1 MLNTLRKIVQE
12 VNAAK
17 DLKAALG
24 IIVQRVREAMG
35 SQVCSV
41 YLLDPESNRF
51 VLMATEGL
59 NKKAIGKVSMAP
71 NEGLVGLVGT
81 REEPL
86 NLEHASEHPR
96 YRYFAETGEE
106 RYASFLGAPIIHH
119 RKVMGVL
126 VIQQKEQ
133 RQFDEGEEA
142 FLVTMSAQLAGVI
155 AHAEATG
162 SIRGLGRQGKGIQE
176 AKFIGVPGS
185 PGAAVGTA
193 VVVLPPAD
201 LEVVPDKTVDDI
213 AAELALFNDALEGV
227 RSDMRALSARMA
239 TQLRPEE
246 RALFDVYLMMLED
259 AALGN
264 EVVKVIRTGQWAQGA
279 LRQVIGEH
287 INRFELMDDAYLRER
302 ASDVKDLG
310 RRLLAYL
317 QQARQQTLVYPDNCI
332 LVSEELSPA
341 MLGEVPEGKLVG
353 LVSVQGSGNSHV
365 AIFARAMGI
374 PTVMGVVDLPYSKID
389 GIQLIVDGY
398 HGEVF
403 TNPSEVLRKQYAEV
417 VEEERQLAQ
426 GLDALRA
433 LPCETL
439 DGHRMPLWVNTGLL
453 ADVKR
458 AQERGAEGVG
468 LYRTEVPFMIK
479 ERFPSE
485 KEQLA
490 IYREQLAAF
499 HPLPVTMRSLDIGG
513 DKALSYFPIKEDNPF
528 LGWRGIRVTLDHPE
542 IFLVQTRAMLKASE
556 GLNNLRILLPM
567 ISGIQ
572 ELEEALHL
580 IHRAWGEVRDEGTDV
595 PLPPVGVMI
604 EIPAAVYQVRELA
617 RQVDFLS
624 VGSNDLTQYL
634 LAVDRNNPRVA
645 DLYDF
650 LHPAV
655 LQALRLVVAG
665 AHAEGKPVSICGE
678 MAGDPACAVLLMA
691 MGFDGLSMNATN
703 LPKVKWLLRRVAPSR
718 AGPASPA
725 PRKSVS
731 ASLAQISLAAIKVNP
746 SPGSGA
752 PSNRNPPKRRPRA
765 SKLTSCPSG
774 SGSIPARTANVIC
787 ACTAPIT
794 PTAGPRTPS
803 ASQLPKR
810 SGRSGNTARKDG
822 AWPQN
827 PPQ

>member
-17 DLKAALG
+17 DLKAALS
-24 IIVQRVREAMG
+24 IIVQRVKEAMG

-41 YLLDPESNRF
+41 YLLDVESNRF
-51 VLMATEGL
+51 VLMATDGL
-59 NKKAIGKVSMAP
+59 NKRSIGKVSMAP
-71 NEGLVGLVGT
+71 SEGLVGLVGS

-86 NLEHASEHPR
+86 NLEDAASHPR

-119 RKVMGVL
+119 RRVMGVL
-126 VIQQKEQ
+126 VVQQKER

-162 SIRGLGRQGKGIQE
+162 SIRGLGRQGKGVQE
-176 AKFIGVPGS
+176 AKFVGVPGA

-201 LEVVPDKTVDDI
+201 LNVVPDRSVDDI
-213 AAELALFNDALEGV
+213 TAELALFDKALGWV
-227 RSDMRALSARMA
+227 REDMQELSEKLA
-239 TQLRPEE
+239 TQLRKEE
-246 RALFDVYLMMLED
+246 RALFDVYLMMLDD

-264 EVVKVIRTGQWAQGA
+264 EVRKVIKSGQWAQGA
-279 LRQVIGEH
+279 LRQVVLDH
-287 INRFELMDDAYLRER
+287 VNRFELMDDAYLRER
-302 ASDVKDLG
+302 ASDVRDLG

-317 QQARQQTLVYPDNCI
+317 QEERKTSLVYPDNTI

-353 LVSVQGSGNSHV
+353 LISVTGSGNSHV

-389 GIQLIVDGY
+389 GIKLIVDGY

-403 TNPSEVLRKQYAEV
+403 TNPSELLSKQYADV
-417 VEEERQLAQ
+417 VEEERQLTE

-453 ADVKR
+453 ADVAR
-458 AQERGAEGVG
+458 AQQRGAEGVG
-468 LYRTEVPFMIK
+468 LYRTEVPFMIN

-490 IYREQLAAF
+490 TYREQLQAF
-499 HPLPVTMRSLDIGG
+499 HPLPVTMRTLDIGG
-513 DKALSYFPIKEDNPF
+513 DKSLSYFPIKEENPF

-567 ISGIQ
+567 ISGTQ

-595 PLPPVGVMI
+595 PLPPIGLMI
-604 EIPAAVYQVRELA
+604 EIPAAVYQTRELA

-655 LQALRLVVAG
+655 LQALQKVVND
-665 AHAEGKPVSICGE
+665 AHLEGKPVSICGE
-678 MAGDPACAVLLMA
+678 MAGDPAAAVLLLA
-691 MGFDGLSMNATN
+691 MGFDSLSMNATN
-703 LPKVKWLLRRVAPSR
+703 LPKVKWLLRQVTQSKAKELLSQVMTMDNPHLIYSTLHLALRNLGLGRVIN
-718 AGPASPA
+718 PASNIQA
-725 PRKSVS
+725 
-731 ASLAQISLAAIKVNP
+731 
-746 SPGSGA
+746 
-752 PSNRNPPKRRPRA
+752 
-765 SKLTSCPSG
+765 
-774 SGSIPARTANVIC
+774 
-787 ACTAPIT
+787 
-794 PTAGPRTPS
+794 
-803 ASQLPKR
+803 
-810 SGRSGNTARKDG
+810 
-822 AWPQN
+822 
-827 PPQ
+827 

>member
-12 VNAAK
+12 VNSAK
-17 DLKAALG
+17 DLKTALG
-24 IIVQRVREAMG
+24 IIVLRVKEAMG

-41 YLLDPESNRF
+41 YLLDPETNRF

-59 NKKAIGKVSMAP
+59 NKRSIGKVSMAP

-86 NLEHASEHPR
+86 NLENAADHPR

-106 RYASFLGAPIIHH
+106 RFASFLGAPIIHH
-119 RKVMGVL
+119 RRVVGVL
-126 VIQQKEQ
+126 VIQQKER

-176 AKFIGVPGS
+176 AKFVGVPGS

-193 VVVLPPAD
+193 VVMLPPAD
-201 LEVVPDKTVDDI
+201 LDVVPDKTVTDI
-213 AAELALFNDALEGV
+213 DAELKLFNNALEGV
-227 RSDMRALSARMA
+227 RSDMRTLSAKLA

-246 RALFDVYLMMLED
+246 RALFDVYLMMLDD
-259 AALGN
+259 AALGG
-264 EVVKVIRTGQWAQGA
+264 EVVEVIKTGQWAQGA
-279 LRQVIGEH
+279 LRQVVGEH
-287 INRFELMDDAYLRER
+287 VNRFELMDDAYLRER

-317 QQARQQTLVYPDNCI
+317 QEARQLSLVYPDNTI
-332 LVSEELSPA
+332 LVSEELTPA

-353 LVSVQGSGNSHV
+353 LVSVLGSGNSHV
-365 AIFARAMGI
+365 AILARAMGI
-374 PTVMGVVDLPYSKID
+374 PTVMGLVDLPYSKVD
-389 GIQLIVDGY
+389 GIQMIVDGY
-398 HGEVF
+398 KGDVY
-403 TNPSEVLRKQYAEV
+403 TNPSDVLRKQYADV

-426 GLDALRA
+426 GLDALRE
-433 LPCETL
+433 LPCETT

-453 ADVKR
+453 ADVAR
-458 AQERGAEGVG
+458 AQQRGAEGVG
-468 LYRTEVPFMIK
+468 LYRTEVPFMINQ
-479 ERFPSE
+479 RFPSE

-567 ISGIQ
+567 ISGIH

-595 PLPPVGVMI
+595 PMPPVGVMV
-604 EIPAAVYQVRELA
+604 EIPAAVYQTRELA

-645 DLYDF
+645 DLYDY

-655 LQALRLVVAG
+655 LQALQHVVTA

-678 MAGDPACAVLLMA
+678 MAGDPAAAVLLMA
-691 MGFDGLSMNATN
+691 MGFDSLSMNATN
-703 LPKVKWLLRRVAPSR
+703 LPKVKWMLRQISM
-718 AGPASPA
+718 G
-725 PRKSVS
+725 KSKEM
-731 ASLAQISLAAIKVNP
+731 LAQVMEIDNPQVIHSTLHLALKNLGLSRMINP
-746 SPGSGA
+746 H
-752 PSNRNPPKRRPRA
+752 
-765 SKLTSCPSG
+765 
-774 SGSIPARTANVIC
+774 
-787 ACTAPIT
+787 
-794 PTAGPRTPS
+794 
-803 ASQLPKR
+803 
-810 SGRSGNTARKDG
+810 
-822 AWPQN
+822 
-827 PPQ
+827 

>member
-12 VNAAK
+12 VNSAK
-17 DLKAALG
+17 DLKTALG
-24 IIVQRVREAMG
+24 IIVLRVKEAMG

-41 YLLDPESNRF
+41 YLLDPETNRF

-59 NKKAIGKVSMAP
+59 NKRSIGKVSMAP

-86 NLEHASEHPR
+86 NLENAADHPR

-106 RYASFLGAPIIHH
+106 RFASFLGAPIIHH
-119 RKVMGVL
+119 RRVVGVL
-126 VIQQKEQ
+126 VIQQKER

-176 AKFIGVPGS
+176 AKFVGVPGS

-193 VVVLPPAD
+193 VVMLPPAD
-201 LEVVPDKTVDDI
+201 LDVVPDKAVTDI
-213 AAELALFNDALEGV
+213 DAELKLFNNALEGV
-227 RSDMRALSARMA
+227 RSDMRTLSAKLA

-246 RALFDVYLMMLED
+246 RALFDVYLMMLDD
-259 AALGN
+259 AALGG
-264 EVVKVIRTGQWAQGA
+264 EVVQVIKTGQWAQGA
-279 LRQVIGEH
+279 LRQVVGEH
-287 INRFELMDDAYLRER
+287 VNRFELMDDAYLRER

-317 QQARQQTLVYPDNCI
+317 QEARQLSLVYPDNTI
-332 LVSEELSPA
+332 LVSEELTPA

-353 LVSVQGSGNSHV
+353 LVSVLGSGNSHV
-365 AIFARAMGI
+365 AILARAMGI
-374 PTVMGVVDLPYSKID
+374 PTVMGLVDLPYSKVD
-389 GIQLIVDGY
+389 GIQMIVDGY
-398 HGEVF
+398 KGDVY
-403 TNPSEVLRKQYAEV
+403 TNPSDVLRKHYADV

-426 GLDALRA
+426 GLDALRE
-433 LPCETL
+433 LPCETT

-453 ADVKR
+453 ADVAR
-458 AQERGAEGVG
+458 AQQRGAEGVG
-468 LYRTEVPFMIK
+468 LYRTEVPFMINQ
-479 ERFPSE
+479 RFPSE

-567 ISGIQ
+567 ISGIH

-595 PLPPVGVMI
+595 PMPPVGVMV
-604 EIPAAVYQVRELA
+604 EIPAAVYQTKELA

-645 DLYDF
+645 DLYDY

-655 LQALRLVVAG
+655 LQALQHVVTA

-678 MAGDPACAVLLMA
+678 MAGDPAAAVLLMA
-691 MGFDGLSMNATN
+691 MGFDSLSMNATN
-703 LPKVKWLLRRVAPSR
+703 LPKVKWMLRQISMGKA
-718 AGPASPA
+718 
-725 PRKSVS
+725 KEM
-731 ASLAQISLAAIKVNP
+731 LAQAMDIDNPQVIHSTLQLALKNLGLSRMINP
-746 SPGSGA
+746 G
-752 PSNRNPPKRRPRA
+752 
-765 SKLTSCPSG
+765 
-774 SGSIPARTANVIC
+774 
-787 ACTAPIT
+787 
-794 PTAGPRTPS
+794 PT
-803 ASQLPKR
+803 
-810 SGRSGNTARKDG
+810 
-822 AWPQN
+822 QN
-827 PPQ
+827 L

>member
-41 YLLDPESNRF
+41 YLLDPETNRF

-106 RYASFLGAPIIHH
+106 RYASFLGSPIIHH

-133 RQFDEGEEA
+133 RKFDEGEEA

-162 SIRGLGRQGKGIQE
+162 SIRGLGKQGKGIQE
-176 AKFIGVPGS
+176 AKFVGVPGS

-213 AAELALFNDALEGV
+213 AAELQLFNTALEGV
-227 RSDMRALSARMA
+227 RSDMRALSAKMA

-264 EVVKVIRTGQWAQGA
+264 EVVKIIRTGQWAQGA
-279 LRQVIGEH
+279 LRQVVTEH
-287 INRFELMDDAYLRER
+287 VNRFELMDDAYLRER

-374 PTVMGVVDLPYSKID
+374 PTVMGAVDLPYSKID

-417 VEEERQLAQ
+417 VEEERQLTQ
-426 GLDALRA
+426 GLTALSG

-556 GLNNLRILLPM
+556 GLDNLRILLPM
-567 ISGIQ
+567 ISGTQ

-595 PLPPVGVMI
+595 PLPPIGVMI
-604 EIPAAVYQVRELA
+604 EIPAAVYQTRELA

-655 LQALRLVVAG
+655 LQALCKVVEG

-678 MAGDPACAVLLMA
+678 MAGDPAAAVLLMA

-703 LPKVKWLLRRVAPSR
+703 LPKVKWLLR
-718 AGPASPA
+718 
-725 PRKSVS
+725 
-731 ASLAQISLAAIKVNP
+731 QISLGKAKELLAQVLTIDSPQVIHSTLQLALRNLGLGRMINP
-746 SPGSGA
+746 
-752 PSNRNPPKRRPRA
+752 A
-765 SKLTSCPSG
+765 SD
-774 SGSIPARTANVIC
+774 IQA
-787 ACTAPIT
+787 
-794 PTAGPRTPS
+794 
-803 ASQLPKR
+803 
-810 SGRSGNTARKDG
+810 
-822 AWPQN
+822 
-827 PPQ
+827 

>member
-12 VNAAK
+12 VNSAK

-24 IIVQRVREAMG
+24 IIVLRVKEAMG

-41 YLLDPESNRF
+41 YLLDPETNRF

-59 NKKAIGKVSMAP
+59 NKRSIGKVSMAP

-86 NLEHASEHPR
+86 NLENAADHPR

-119 RKVMGVL
+119 RRVVGVL
-126 VIQQKEQ
+126 VIQQKER

-176 AKFIGVPGS
+176 AKFVGVPGS

-193 VVVLPPAD
+193 VVMLPPAD
-201 LEVVPDKTVDDI
+201 LDVVPDKAISDI
-213 AAELALFNDALEGV
+213 DAELKLFKTAIEGV
-227 RSDMRALSARMA
+227 RADMRALSAKLA

-246 RALFDVYLMMLED
+246 RALFDVYLMMLDD
-259 AALGN
+259 AALGS
-264 EVVKVIRTGQWAQGA
+264 EVTTVIKTGQWAQGA
-279 LRQVIGEH
+279 LRQVVTDH
-287 INRFELMDDAYLRER
+287 VNRFELMDDAYLRER

-317 QQARQQTLVYPDNCI
+317 QEERQQTLVYPDNTI
-332 LVSEELSPA
+332 LVSEELTPA
-341 MLGEVPEGKLVG
+341 MLGEVPEGKLAG
-353 LVSVQGSGNSHV
+353 LVSVLGSGNSHV
-365 AIFARAMGI
+365 AILARAMGI
-374 PTVMGVVDLPYSKID
+374 PTVMGLVDLPYSKVD
-389 GIQLIVDGY
+389 GIQMIVDGY
-398 HGEVF
+398 HGEVY
-403 TNPSEVLRKQYAEV
+403 TNPSEVLRKQFAEV
-417 VEEERQLAQ
+417 VEEEKQLAL
-426 GLDALRA
+426 GLDALRD
-433 LPCETL
+433 LPCVTV

-453 ADVKR
+453 ADVAR
-458 AQERGAEGVG
+458 AQKRGAEGVG
-468 LYRTEVPFMIK
+468 LYRTEVPFMINQ
-479 ERFPSE
+479 RFPSE

-490 IYREQLAAF
+490 IYREQLSAF
-499 HPLPVTMRSLDIGG
+499 HPQPVTMRTLDIGG
-513 DKALSYFPIKEDNPF
+513 DKSLSYFPIKEDNPF

-567 ISGIQ
+567 ISGTH

-580 IHRAWGEVRDEGTDV
+580 IHRAWGEVRDEGCDV
-595 PLPPVGVMI
+595 PMPPIGVMI
-604 EIPAAVYQVRELA
+604 EIPAAVYQTKELA

-645 DLYDF
+645 DLYDY

-655 LQALRLVVAG
+655 LQALQNVVRD

-678 MAGDPACAVLLMA
+678 MAGDPAAAVLLMA
-691 MGFDGLSMNATN
+691 MGFDSLSMNATN
-703 LPKVKWLLRRVAPSR
+703 LPKVKWMLRQINLSKAKELLAELMTIDNPQVIHS
-718 AGPASPA
+718 
-725 PRKSVS
+725 
-731 ASLAQISLAAIKVNP
+731 SLQLALKNLGLARMINPAAIKP
-746 SPGSGA
+746 
-752 PSNRNPPKRRPRA
+752 
-765 SKLTSCPSG
+765 L
-774 SGSIPARTANVIC
+774 
-787 ACTAPIT
+787 
-794 PTAGPRTPS
+794 
-803 ASQLPKR
+803 
-810 SGRSGNTARKDG
+810 
-822 AWPQN
+822 
-827 PPQ
+827 

>member
-17 DLKAALG
+17 DLKAALT
-24 IIVQRVREAMG
+24 IIVQRVRESMG

-59 NKKAIGKVSMAP
+59 NKRSIGKVSMAP
-71 NEGLVGLVGT
+71 NEGLVGLVGS

-86 NLEHASEHPR
+86 NLEDAASHPR

-119 RKVMGVL
+119 RRVMGVL
-126 VIQQKEQ
+126 VVQQKER

-162 SIRGLGRQGKGIQE
+162 SIRGLGKLGKGIQE
-176 AKFIGVPGS
+176 TKFVGVPGA
-185 PGAAVGTA
+185 PGAAVGKA

-201 LEVVPDKTVDDI
+201 LEVVPDRGVDDI
-213 AAELALFNDALEGV
+213 EAEVARFRQALEAV
-227 RSDMRALSARMA
+227 RTDMRDLSSRLAS
-239 TQLRPEE
+239 QLRPEE
-246 RALFDVYLMMLED
+246 RALFDVYLMMLD
-259 AALGN
+259 DDSIGL
-264 EVVKVIRTGQWAQGA
+264 EVKRVIRSGQWAQGA
-279 LRQVIGEH
+279 LRQVVMEH
-287 INRFELMDDAYLRER
+287 VKRFELMDDAYLRER

-317 QQARQQTLVYPDNCI
+317 QEERKQNLVYQDNTI

-353 LVSVQGSGNSHV
+353 LVSVLGSGNSHV
-365 AIFARAMGI
+365 AILARAMGI
-374 PTVMGVVDLPYSKID
+374 PTVMGVVDLPYSKVD
-389 GIQLIVDGY
+389 GIDLIVDGY

-417 VEEERQLAQ
+417 VEEERQLSQ
-426 GLDALRA
+426 GLNALRA

-453 ADVKR
+453 ADVTR

-468 LYRTEVPFMIK
+468 LYRTEVPFMIN

-485 KEQLA
+485 KEQLS

-499 HPLPVTMRSLDIGG
+499 HPLPVTMRTLDIGG
-513 DKALSYFPIKEDNPF
+513 DKSLSYFPIKEDNPF

-542 IFLVQTRAMLKASE
+542 IFLVQVRAMLKASE

-567 ISGIQ
+567 ISGVQ
-572 ELEEALHL
+572 ELEESLHL
-580 IHRAWGEVRDEGTDV
+580 IHRAWGEVRDEGVDI
-595 PLPPVGVMI
+595 PMPPVGVMI
-604 EIPAAVYQVRELA
+604 EIPAAVYQTRELA
-617 RQVDFLS
+617 RQVDFVS

-645 DLYDF
+645 DLYDY

-655 LQALRLVVAG
+655 LQALKRVVED
-665 AHAEGKPVSICGE
+665 AHAEGKPASICGE
-678 MAGDPACAVLLMA
+678 MAGDPAAAVLLLA
-691 MGFDGLSMNATN
+691 MGFDSLSMNATN
-703 LPKVKWLLRRVAPSR
+703 LPKVKWLLR
-718 AGPASPA
+718 
-725 PRKSVS
+725 
-731 ASLAQISLAAIKVNP
+731 QISLAKAKELLDQLLRIDSPQVIESALTLALRNLGLGRVINP
-746 SPGSGA
+746 A
-752 PSNRNPPKRRPRA
+752 A
-765 SKLTSCPSG
+765 T
-774 SGSIPARTANVIC
+774 IQA
-787 ACTAPIT
+787 
-794 PTAGPRTPS
+794 
-803 ASQLPKR
+803 
-810 SGRSGNTARKDG
+810 
-822 AWPQN
+822 
-827 PPQ
+827 

>member
-12 VNAAK
+12 VNSAK

-24 IIVQRVREAMG
+24 IIVLRVKEAMG

-41 YLLDPESNRF
+41 YLLDPETNRF

-59 NKKAIGKVSMAP
+59 NKRSIGKVSMAP

-86 NLEHASEHPR
+86 NLENAADHPR

-119 RKVMGVL
+119 RRVVGVL
-126 VIQQKEQ
+126 VIQQKER

-176 AKFIGVPGS
+176 AKFVGVPGS

-193 VVVLPPAD
+193 VVMLPPAD
-201 LEVVPDKTVDDI
+201 LDVVPDKTVTDI
-213 AAELALFNDALEGV
+213 DAEIILFKTALEGV
-227 RSDMRALSARMA
+227 RNDMRTLSTKLA

-246 RALFDVYLMMLED
+246 RALFD
-259 AALGN
+259 
-264 EVVKVIRTGQWAQGA
+264 GA
-279 LRQVIGEH
+279 LRQVVTDH
-287 INRFELMDDAYLRER
+287 VNRFELMDDAYLRER

-317 QQARQQTLVYPDNCI
+317 QEERSTTLVYPDNTI
-332 LVSEELSPA
+332 LISEELTA
-341 MLGEVPEGKLVG
+341 TMLGEVPEGKLVG
-353 LVSVQGSGNSHV
+353 LVSVLGSGNSHV
-365 AIFARAMGI
+365 AILARAMGI
-374 PTVMGVVDLPYSKID
+374 PTVMGLVDLPYSKVD
-389 GIQLIVDGY
+389 GIEMIVDGY
-398 HGEVF
+398 HGEVY

-417 VEEERQLAQ
+417 VEEERQLSQ
-426 GLDALRA
+426 GLDALRE
-433 LPCETL
+433 LPCVTL
-439 DGHRMPLWVNTGLL
+439 DGHRVPLLVNTGLL
-453 ADVKR
+453 ADVAR
-458 AQERGAEGVG
+458 AQQRGAEGVG
-468 LYRTEVPFMIK
+468 LYRTEVPFMINQ
-479 ERFPSE
+479 RFPSE

-490 IYREQLAAF
+490 IYREQLSAF

-513 DKALSYFPIKEDNPF
+513 DKSLSYFPIKEDNPF

-567 ISGIQ
+567 ISGTH

-580 IHRAWGEVRDEGTDV
+580 IHRAWGEVRDEGADV
-595 PLPPVGVMI
+595 PMPPIGVMI
-604 EIPAAVYQVRELA
+604 EIPAAVYQAKELA

-645 DLYDF
+645 DLYDY

-655 LQALRLVVAG
+655 LQALQNVVRD
-665 AHAEGKPVSICGE
+665 AHAEGKQVSICGE
-678 MAGDPACAVLLMA
+678 MAGDPAAAVLLMA
-691 MGFDGLSMNATN
+691 MGFDSLSMNATN
-703 LPKVKWLLRRVAPSR
+703 LPKVKWMLRQINLSR
-718 AGPASPA
+718 AKELLAELMTIDNPQVIHSSLQLALKNLGLARMINPASA
-725 PRKSVS
+725 KS
-731 ASLAQISLAAIKVNP
+731 L
-746 SPGSGA
+746 
-752 PSNRNPPKRRPRA
+752 
-765 SKLTSCPSG
+765 
-774 SGSIPARTANVIC
+774 
-787 ACTAPIT
+787 
-794 PTAGPRTPS
+794 
-803 ASQLPKR
+803 
-810 SGRSGNTARKDG
+810 
-822 AWPQN
+822 
-827 PPQ
+827 

>member
-12 VNAAK
+12 VNSAK
-17 DLKAALG
+17 DLKTALG
-24 IIVQRVREAMG
+24 IIVLRVREAMG

-41 YLLDPESNRF
+41 YLLDPETNRF

-59 NKKAIGKVSMAP
+59 NKRSIGKVSMAP

-86 NLEHASEHPR
+86 NLENAADHPR

-106 RYASFLGAPIIHH
+106 RFASFLGAPIIHH
-119 RKVMGVL
+119 RRVVGVV
-126 VIQQKEQ
+126 VIQQKER

-176 AKFIGVPGS
+176 ARFVGVPGS

-193 VVVLPPAD
+193 VVMLPPAD
-201 LEVVPDKTVDDI
+201 LDVVPDKVVTDI
-213 AAELALFNDALEGV
+213 KAELGLFQNALEGV
-227 RSDMRALSARMA
+227 RGDMRTLSAKLA

-246 RALFDVYLMMLED
+246 RALFDVYLMMLDD
-259 AALGN
+259 ASLGS
-264 EVVKVIRTGQWAQGA
+264 EVTNIIKTGQWAQGA
-279 LRQVIGEH
+279 LRNVVAEH
-287 INRFELMDDAYLRER
+287 VARFELMDDAYLRER

-317 QQARQQTLVYPDNCI
+317 QEARSQTMVYPDNTI
-332 LVSEELSPA
+332 LISEELSPA

-353 LVSVQGSGNSHV
+353 LVSVLGSGNSHV
-365 AIFARAMGI
+365 AILARAMGI
-374 PTVMGVVDLPYSKID
+374 PTVMGVVDLPYSKVD
-389 GIQLIVDGY
+389 GIRMILDGY

-403 TNPSEVLRKQYAEV
+403 TNPSEILIKQYSAV
-417 VEEERQLAQ
+417 MEEERELSK
-426 GLDALRA
+426 GLDALRE
-433 LPCETL
+433 LPCVTL
-439 DGHRMPLWVNTGLL
+439 DGHRMPLLVNTGLL
-453 ADVKR
+453 ADVAR

-468 LYRTEVPFMIK
+468 LYRTEVPFMINQ
-479 ERFPSE
+479 RFPSE

-513 DKALSYFPIKEDNPF
+513 DKSLSYFPIKEDNPF

-542 IFLVQTRAMLKASE
+542 IFLVQCRAMLKASE

-567 ISGIQ
+567 ISGTH

-595 PLPPVGVMI
+595 PMPPVGVMV
-604 EIPAAVYQVRELA
+604 EIPAAVYQARELA

-645 DLYDF
+645 DLYDY

-655 LQALRLVVAG
+655 LMALQHVVNE

-678 MAGDPACAVLLMA
+678 MAGDPAAAVLLMA
-691 MGFDGLSMNATN
+691 MGYDSLSMNATN
-703 LPKVKWLLRRVAPSR
+703 LPKVKWMLRQVSM
-718 AGPASPA
+718 S
-725 PRKSVS
+725 KSKEL
-731 ASLAQISLAAIKVNP
+731 LAQLMKIDNPQVIHSSLQLALKNQGLSRMINPAA
-746 SPGSGA
+746 
-752 PSNRNPPKRRPRA
+752 PKT
-765 SKLTSCPSG
+765 L
-774 SGSIPARTANVIC
+774 
-787 ACTAPIT
+787 
-794 PTAGPRTPS
+794 
-803 ASQLPKR
+803 
-810 SGRSGNTARKDG
+810 
-822 AWPQN
+822 
-827 PPQ
+827 

>member
-17 DLKAALG
+17 DLNAALG

-41 YLLDPESNRF
+41 YLLDPETNRF

-59 NKKAIGKVSMAP
+59 NKRAIGKVSMAL

-106 RYASFLGAPIIHH
+106 RYASFLGSPIIHH

-133 RQFDEGEEA
+133 RKFDEGEEA

-176 AKFIGVPGS
+176 AKFVGVPGS
-185 PGAAVGTA
+185 PGAAVGRA

-201 LEVVPDKTVDDI
+201 LEVVPDKAVDNI
-213 AAELALFNDALEGV
+213 AIELELFNNALEGV
-227 RSDMRALSARMA
+227 RSDMRALSAKMA

-287 INRFELMDDAYLRER
+287 VNRFELMDDAYLRER

-341 MLGEVPEGKLVG
+341 MLSEVPEGKLVG

-403 TNPSEVLRKQYAEV
+403 TNPSDVLRQQYAEV
-417 VEEERQLAQ
+417 IEEERQLSQ
-426 GLDALRA
+426 GLDALRG

-439 DGHRMPLWVNTGLL
+439 DGYRMPLWVNTGLL

-468 LYRTEVPFMIK
+468 LYRTEVPFMIQ

-485 KEQLA
+485 KEQQA

-595 PLPPVGVMI
+595 PLPPIGVMI

-655 LQALRLVVAG
+655 LQALRIVVAG

-678 MAGDPACAVLLMA
+678 MAGDPASAVLLMA

-703 LPKVKWLLRRVAPSR
+703 LPKVKWLLRQISMGKAQELLDQVMRIDSPQVIHSTLQLALR
-718 AGPASPA
+718 NLGLGRMINPASDIQA
-725 PRKSVS
+725 
-731 ASLAQISLAAIKVNP
+731 
-746 SPGSGA
+746 
-752 PSNRNPPKRRPRA
+752 
-765 SKLTSCPSG
+765 
-774 SGSIPARTANVIC
+774 
-787 ACTAPIT
+787 
-794 PTAGPRTPS
+794 
-803 ASQLPKR
+803 
-810 SGRSGNTARKDG
+810 
-822 AWPQN
+822 
-827 PPQ
+827 

>member
-17 DLKAALG
+17 DLKTALG
-24 IIVQRVREAMG
+24 IIVRRVKETMG

-41 YLLDPESNRF
+41 YLLDPETNRF

-59 NKKAIGKVSMAP
+59 NKRSIGKVSMAS

-86 NLEHASEHPR
+86 NLENAADHPR

-119 RKVMGVL
+119 RRVMGVL
-126 VIQQKEQ
+126 VIQQKE
-133 RQFDEGEEA
+133 RREFDEGEEA

-176 AKFIGVPGS
+176 ARFIGVPAA
-185 PGAAVGTA
+185 PGVAVGKA

-201 LEVVPDKTVDDI
+201 LEVVPDRATEDVK
-213 AAELALFNDALEGV
+213 AELELFHSALESV
-227 RSDMRALSARMA
+227 RADIRALSAKLA

-246 RALFDVYLMMLED
+246 RALFDVYLMMLDD
-259 AALGN
+259 ASLGC
-264 EVVKVIRTGQWAQGA
+264 EVQRVIKTGQWAQGA
-279 LRQVIGEH
+279 LRQVVNEH
-287 INRFELMDDAYLRER
+287 IKRFELMDDAYLRER

-317 QQARQQTLVYPDNCI
+317 QQARQQTMVYAENTI

-341 MLGEVPEGKLVG
+341 MLGELPEGKLVG

-365 AIFARAMGI
+365 AILARAMGI
-374 PTVMGVVDLPYSKID
+374 PTVMGAVDLPYSKMD
-389 GIQLIVDGY
+389 GIDLIVDGY
-398 HGEVF
+398 HGEVY
-403 TNPSEVLRKQYAEV
+403 TNPSELLRQQFAEL
-417 VEEERQLAQ
+417 VEEERQLTQ
-426 GLDALRA
+426 GLDALRE

-439 DGHRMPLWVNTGLL
+439 DGHRLPLWVNTGLL
-453 ADVKR
+453 ADVAR

-468 LYRTEVPFMIK
+468 LYRTEVPFMNN

-490 IYREQLAAF
+490 IYRDQLSAF
-499 HPLPVTMRSLDIGG
+499 HPLPVTMRTLDIGG
-513 DKALSYFPIKEDNPF
+513 DKALSYFPIKESNPF

-542 IFLVQTRAMLKASE
+542 IFLVQVRAMLKASE

-567 ISGIQ
+567 ISSIH
-572 ELEEALHL
+572 ELDEALHL

-595 PLPPVGVMI
+595 PMPPIGVMV
-604 EIPAAVYQVRELA
+604 EVPAAVYQTREISRL
-617 RQVDFLS
+617 VDFLS

-645 DLYDF
+645 DLYDY

-655 LQALRLVVAG
+655 LQALYKVVQD
-665 AHAEGKPVSICGE
+665 AHGEGKPVSICGE
-678 MAGDPACAVLLMA
+678 MAGDPSAAVLLMA
-691 MGFDGLSMNATN
+691 MGFDSLSMNATN
-703 LPKVKWLLRRVAPSR
+703 LPKVKWLLRQVTLGKAKELLGQLMAIDNPQVIHSTLQLALRNLGLGRVINP
-718 AGPASPA
+718 
-725 PRKSVS
+725 V
-731 ASLAQISLAAIKVNP
+731 ASLQ
-746 SPGSGA
+746 G
-752 PSNRNPPKRRPRA
+752 
-765 SKLTSCPSG
+765 
-774 SGSIPARTANVIC
+774 
-787 ACTAPIT
+787 
-794 PTAGPRTPS
+794 
-803 ASQLPKR
+803 
-810 SGRSGNTARKDG
+810 
-822 AWPQN
+822 
-827 PPQ
+827 

>member
-17 DLKAALG
+17 DLKAALS
-24 IIVQRVREAMG
+24 IIVQRVKEAMG

-41 YLLDPESNRF
+41 YLLDPETNRF
-51 VLMATEGL
+51 VLMATDGL
-59 NKKAIGKVSMAP
+59 NKRSIGKVSMAP
-71 NEGLVGLVGT
+71 SEGLVGLVGS

-86 NLEHASEHPR
+86 NLEDAASHPR

-119 RKVMGVL
+119 RRVMGVL
-126 VIQQKEQ
+126 VVQQKER

-162 SIRGLGRQGKGIQE
+162 SIRGLGRQGKGVQE
-176 AKFIGVPGS
+176 AKFVGVPGA

-201 LEVVPDKTVDDI
+201 LNVVPDRSVDDI
-213 AAELALFNDALEGV
+213 AAELELFDKALGWV
-227 RSDMRALSARMA
+227 REDMQELSEKLA
-239 TQLRPEE
+239 TQLRKEE

-264 EVVKVIRTGQWAQGA
+264 EVRKVIRTGQWAQGA
-279 LRQVIGEH
+279 LRQVVLDH
-287 INRFELMDDAYLRER
+287 VNRFELMDDAYLRER
-302 ASDVKDLG
+302 ASDVRDLG

-317 QQARQQTLVYPDNCI
+317 QEERKTTLVYPDNTI

-353 LVSVQGSGNSHV
+353 LISVTGSGNSHV

-389 GIQLIVDGY
+389 GIKLIVDGY

-403 TNPSEVLRKQYAEV
+403 TNPSELLSKQYAEV
-417 VEEERQLAQ
+417 VEEERQLTE

-453 ADVKR
+453 ADVAR
-458 AQERGAEGVG
+458 AQQRGAEGVG
-468 LYRTEVPFMIK
+468 LYRTEVPFMIN

-490 IYREQLAAF
+490 TYREQLQAF
-499 HPLPVTMRSLDIGG
+499 HPLPVTMRTLDIGG
-513 DKALSYFPIKEDNPF
+513 DKSLSYFPIKEENPF

-556 GLNNLRILLPM
+556 GLDNLRILLPM
-567 ISGIQ
+567 ISGTQ

-595 PLPPVGVMI
+595 PLPPIGVMI
-604 EIPAAVYQVRELA
+604 EIPAAVYQTRELA

-655 LQALRLVVAG
+655 LQALQKVVND
-665 AHAEGKPVSICGE
+665 AHLEGKPVSICGE
-678 MAGDPACAVLLMA
+678 MAGDPAAAVLLLA
-691 MGFDGLSMNATN
+691 MGFDSLSMNATN
-703 LPKVKWLLRRVAPSR
+703 LPKVKWLLRQVTQSKAKELLGQVMTMDNPHLIYSTLHLALRNLGLGRVIN
-718 AGPASPA
+718 PASNIQA
-725 PRKSVS
+725 
-731 ASLAQISLAAIKVNP
+731 
-746 SPGSGA
+746 
-752 PSNRNPPKRRPRA
+752 
-765 SKLTSCPSG
+765 
-774 SGSIPARTANVIC
+774 
-787 ACTAPIT
+787 
-794 PTAGPRTPS
+794 
-803 ASQLPKR
+803 
-810 SGRSGNTARKDG
+810 
-822 AWPQN
+822 
-827 PPQ
+827 

>member
-41 YLLDPESNRF
+41 YLLDPETNRF

-106 RYASFLGAPIIHH
+106 RYASFLGSPIIHH

-133 RQFDEGEEA
+133 RKFDEGEEA

-162 SIRGLGRQGKGIQE
+162 SIRGLGKLGKGIQE

-201 LEVVPDKTVDDI
+201 LDVVPDKTVDDI
-213 AAELALFNDALEGV
+213 AAELGLFNNALEGV
-227 RSDMRALSARMA
+227 RGDMRALSAKMA

-264 EVVKVIRTGQWAQGA
+264 EVVKIIRTGQWAQGA
-279 LRQVIGEH
+279 LRTVISEH
-287 INRFELMDDAYLRER
+287 VNRFELMDDAYLRER

-317 QQARQQTLVYPDNCI
+317 QQERQQTLTYPDNCI

-365 AIFARAMGI
+365 AIFARAIGI
-374 PTVMGVVDLPYSKID
+374 PTVMGAVDLPYSKID

-403 TNPSEVLRKQYAEV
+403 TNPSEALRKQYADV
-417 VEEERQLAQ
+417 VEEERQMAQ
-426 GLDALRA
+426 GLDALRG
-433 LPCETL
+433 LPCETP
-439 DGHRMPLWVNTGLL
+439 DGYRMPLWVNTGLL

-513 DKALSYFPIKEDNPF
+513 DKALSYFPIKEENPF

-556 GLNNLRILLPM
+556 GLDNLRILLPM
-567 ISGIQ
+567 ISGTQ

-604 EIPAAVYQVRELA
+604 EIPAAVYQTRELA

-650 LHPAV
+650 FHPAV
-655 LQALRLVVAG
+655 LQALCKVVAD

-678 MAGDPACAVLLMA
+678 MAGDPSAAVLLMA
-691 MGFDGLSMNATN
+691 MGFDSLSMNATN
-703 LPKVKWLLRRVAPSR
+703 LPKVKWLLRQISSTR
-718 AGPASPA
+718 AKELLAQVLTIDNPQVIHSTLALALSNLGLGRMINPASDIQ
-725 PRKSVS
+725 S
-731 ASLAQISLAAIKVNP
+731 
-746 SPGSGA
+746 
-752 PSNRNPPKRRPRA
+752 
-765 SKLTSCPSG
+765 
-774 SGSIPARTANVIC
+774 
-787 ACTAPIT
+787 
-794 PTAGPRTPS
+794 
-803 ASQLPKR
+803 
-810 SGRSGNTARKDG
+810 
-822 AWPQN
+822 
-827 PPQ
+827 

>member
-17 DLKAALG
+17 DLKAALS
-24 IIVQRVREAMG
+24 IIVQRVKEAMG

-41 YLLDPESNRF
+41 YLLDPETNRF
-51 VLMATEGL
+51 VLMATDGL
-59 NKKAIGKVSMAP
+59 NKRSIGKVSMAP
-71 NEGLVGLVGT
+71 SEGLVGLVGS

-86 NLEHASEHPR
+86 NLEDAASHPR

-119 RKVMGVL
+119 RRVMGVL
-126 VIQQKEQ
+126 VVQQKER

-142 FLVTMSAQLAGVI
+142 FLVTMSAQLSGVI

-162 SIRGLGRQGKGIQE
+162 SIRGLGRQGKGVQE
-176 AKFIGVPGS
+176 AKFIGVPGA

-201 LEVVPDKTVDDI
+201 LNVVPDRSVDDI
-213 AAELALFNDALEGV
+213 AAELELFDKALGWV
-227 RSDMRALSARMA
+227 REDMQELSEKLA
-239 TQLRPEE
+239 TQLRKEE

-264 EVVKVIRTGQWAQGA
+264 EVRKIIRTGQWAQGA
-279 LRQVIGEH
+279 LRQVVLDH
-287 INRFELMDDAYLRER
+287 VKRFELMDDAYLRER
-302 ASDVKDLG
+302 ASDVRDLG

-317 QQARQQTLVYPDNCI
+317 QEERKTSLVYPDNTI

-353 LVSVQGSGNSHV
+353 LISVTGSGNSHV

-389 GIQLIVDGY
+389 GIKLIVDGY

-403 TNPSEVLRKQYAEV
+403 TNPSELLSKQYAEV
-417 VEEERQLAQ
+417 VEEERQLTE

-453 ADVKR
+453 ADVAR
-458 AQERGAEGVG
+458 AQQRGAEGVG
-468 LYRTEVPFMIK
+468 LYRTEVPFMIN

-490 IYREQLAAF
+490 TYREQLQAF
-499 HPLPVTMRSLDIGG
+499 HPLPVTMRTLDIGG
-513 DKALSYFPIKEDNPF
+513 DKALSYFPIKEQNPF

-580 IHRAWGEVRDEGTDV
+580 IHRAWGEVRDEGIDV
-595 PLPPVGVMI
+595 PLPPIGMMI
-604 EIPAAVYQVRELA
+604 EIPAAVYQTRELA

-655 LQALRLVVAG
+655 LQALQKVVND
-665 AHAEGKPVSICGE
+665 AHLEGKPVSICGE
-678 MAGDPACAVLLMA
+678 MAGDPAAAVLLLA
-691 MGFDGLSMNATN
+691 MGFDSLSMNATN
-703 LPKVKWLLRRVAPSR
+703 LPKVKWLLRQITQSKARELLGQVMTMDNPHLIYSTLHLALRNLGLGRVIN
-718 AGPASPA
+718 PASNIQA
-725 PRKSVS
+725 
-731 ASLAQISLAAIKVNP
+731 
-746 SPGSGA
+746 
-752 PSNRNPPKRRPRA
+752 
-765 SKLTSCPSG
+765 
-774 SGSIPARTANVIC
+774 
-787 ACTAPIT
+787 
-794 PTAGPRTPS
+794 
-803 ASQLPKR
+803 
-810 SGRSGNTARKDG
+810 
-822 AWPQN
+822 
-827 PPQ
+827 

>member
-17 DLKAALG
+17 DLKAALS
-24 IIVQRVREAMG
+24 IIVQRVKEAMG

-41 YLLDPESNRF
+41 YLLDPETNRF
-51 VLMATEGL
+51 VLMATDGL
-59 NKKAIGKVSMAP
+59 NKRSIGKVSMAP
-71 NEGLVGLVGT
+71 SEGLVGLVGS

-86 NLEHASEHPR
+86 NLEDAASHPR

-119 RKVMGVL
+119 RRVMGVL
-126 VIQQKEQ
+126 VVQQKER

-162 SIRGLGRQGKGIQE
+162 SIRGLGRQGKGVQE
-176 AKFIGVPGS
+176 AKFVGVPGA
-185 PGAAVGTA
+185 PGVAVGTA

-201 LEVVPDKTVDDI
+201 LNVVPDRSVDDI
-213 AAELALFNDALEGV
+213 AAELELFDKALGWV
-227 RSDMRALSARMA
+227 REDMQELSEKLA
-239 TQLRPEE
+239 TQLRKEE

-264 EVVKVIRTGQWAQGA
+264 EVRKVIRTGQWAQGA
-279 LRQVIGEH
+279 LRQVVLDH
-287 INRFELMDDAYLRER
+287 VKRFELMDDAYLRER
-302 ASDVKDLG
+302 ASDVRDLG

-317 QQARQQTLVYPDNCI
+317 QEERKTTLVYPDNTI

-353 LVSVQGSGNSHV
+353 LISVTGSGNSHV

-389 GIQLIVDGY
+389 GIKLIVDGY

-403 TNPSEVLRKQYAEV
+403 TNPSELLSKQYAEV
-417 VEEERQLAQ
+417 VEEERQLTE

-453 ADVKR
+453 ADVAR
-458 AQERGAEGVG
+458 AQQRGAEGVG
-468 LYRTEVPFMIK
+468 LYRTEVPFMIN

-490 IYREQLAAF
+490 TYREQLQAF
-499 HPLPVTMRSLDIGG
+499 HPLPVTMRTLDIGG
-513 DKALSYFPIKEDNPF
+513 DKALSYFPIKEENPF

-580 IHRAWGEVRDEGTDV
+580 IHRAWGEVRDEGIDV
-595 PLPPVGVMI
+595 PLPPIGMMI
-604 EIPAAVYQVRELA
+604 EIPAAVYQTRELA

-655 LQALRLVVAG
+655 LQALQKVVND
-665 AHAEGKPVSICGE
+665 AHLEGKPVSICGE
-678 MAGDPACAVLLMA
+678 MAGDPAAAVLLLA
-691 MGFDGLSMNATN
+691 MGFDSLSMNATN
-703 LPKVKWLLRRVAPSR
+703 LPKVKWLLRQITQSKARELLGQVMTMDNPHLIYSTLHLALRNLGLGRVIN
-718 AGPASPA
+718 PASNIQA
-725 PRKSVS
+725 
-731 ASLAQISLAAIKVNP
+731 
-746 SPGSGA
+746 
-752 PSNRNPPKRRPRA
+752 
-765 SKLTSCPSG
+765 
-774 SGSIPARTANVIC
+774 
-787 ACTAPIT
+787 
-794 PTAGPRTPS
+794 
-803 ASQLPKR
+803 
-810 SGRSGNTARKDG
+810 
-822 AWPQN
+822 
-827 PPQ
+827 

>member
-12 VNAAK
+12 VNSAK
-17 DLKAALG
+17 DLKSALG
-24 IIVQRVREAMG
+24 IIVLRVKEAMS

-59 NKKAIGKVSMAP
+59 NKRSIGKVSMAP

-86 NLEHASEHPR
+86 NLEHAANHPR

-119 RKVMGVL
+119 RRVVGVL
-126 VIQQKEQ
+126 VIQQKER

-176 AKFIGVPGS
+176 ARFVGVPGS

-193 VVVLPPAD
+193 VVMLPPAD
-201 LEVVPDKTVDDI
+201 LDVVPDKHVTDI
-213 AAELALFNDALEGV
+213 KSELALFNNALEGV
-227 RSDMRALSARMA
+227 RSDMRTLSAKLA

-246 RALFDVYLMMLED
+246 RALFDVYLMMLDD
-259 AALGN
+259 ASLGS
-264 EVVKVIRTGQWAQGA
+264 EVTNVIKTGQWAQGA
-279 LRQVIGEH
+279 LRQVVTEH
-287 INRFELMDDAYLRER
+287 VNRFELMDDAYLRER

-317 QQARQQTLVYPDNCI
+317 QEARQQTLVYPDNTI
-332 LVSEELSPA
+332 LISEELSPA

-353 LVSVQGSGNSHV
+353 LISVLGSGNSHV
-365 AIFARAMGI
+365 AILARAMGI
-374 PTVMGVVDLPYSKID
+374 PTVMGLVDLPYSKVD
-389 GIQLIVDGY
+389 GIKMIVDGY
-398 HGEVF
+398 HGEVY
-403 TNPSEVLRKQYAEV
+403 TNPSDILSKQYAAV

-426 GLDALRA
+426 GLDALRE
-433 LPCETL
+433 LPCVTL

-453 ADVKR
+453 ADVAR
-458 AQERGAEGVG
+458 AQQRGAEGVG
-468 LYRTEVPFMIK
+468 LYRTEVPFMINQ
-479 ERFPSE
+479 RFPSE

-513 DKALSYFPIKEDNPF
+513 DKSLSYFPIKEENPF

-567 ISGIQ
+567 ISGTH

-595 PLPPVGVMI
+595 PMPPVGVMI
-604 EIPAAVYQVRELA
+604 EIPAAVYQTRELA

-645 DLYDF
+645 DLYDY

-655 LQALRLVVAG
+655 LQALQNVVND
-665 AHAEGKPVSICGE
+665 AHDEGKPVSICGE
-678 MAGDPACAVLLMA
+678 MAGDPAAAVLLMA
-691 MGFDGLSMNATN
+691 MGFDSLSMNATN
-703 LPKVKWLLRRVAPSR
+703 LPKVKWMLRQISM
-718 AGPASPA
+718 S
-725 PRKSVS
+725 KSKEL
-731 ASLAQISLAAIKVNP
+731 LAQLMKIDNPQVIHSSLQLALKNLGLARMINPAA
-746 SPGSGA
+746 
-752 PSNRNPPKRRPRA
+752 PK
-765 SKLTSCPSG
+765 SL
-774 SGSIPARTANVIC
+774 
-787 ACTAPIT
+787 
-794 PTAGPRTPS
+794 
-803 ASQLPKR
+803 
-810 SGRSGNTARKDG
+810 
-822 AWPQN
+822 
-827 PPQ
+827 

>member
-12 VNAAK
+12 VNSAK
-17 DLKAALG
+17 DLKTALG
-24 IIVQRVREAMG
+24 IIVLRVKEAMG

-59 NKKAIGKVSMAP
+59 NKRSIGKVSMAP

-86 NLEHASEHPR
+86 NLENAADHPR

-106 RYASFLGAPIIHH
+106 RFASFLGAPIIHH
-119 RKVMGVL
+119 RRVVGVL
-126 VIQQKEQ
+126 VIQQKER

-176 AKFIGVPGS
+176 AKFVGVPGS

-193 VVVLPPAD
+193 VVMLPPAD
-201 LEVVPDKTVDDI
+201 LDVVPDKTVTDI
-213 AAELALFNDALEGV
+213 DAELKLFNNALEGV
-227 RSDMRALSARMA
+227 RSDMRNLSAKLA

-259 AALGN
+259 VALGG
-264 EVVKVIRTGQWAQGA
+264 EVVEVIKTGQWAQGA
-279 LRQVIGEH
+279 LRQVVGEH
-287 INRFELMDDAYLRER
+287 VNRFELMDDAYLRER

-317 QQARQQTLVYPDNCI
+317 QEARQLTLVYPDNTI
-332 LVSEELSPA
+332 LISEELTPA

-353 LVSVQGSGNSHV
+353 LVSVLGSGNSHV
-365 AIFARAMGI
+365 AILARAMGI
-374 PTVMGVVDLPYSKID
+374 PTVMGLVDLPYSKVD
-389 GIQLIVDGY
+389 GIQMIVDGY
-398 HGEVF
+398 KGDVY
-403 TNPSEVLRKQYAEV
+403 TNPSEVLRKHYTEV

-426 GLDALRA
+426 GLDALRE

-439 DGHRMPLWVNTGLL
+439 DGYRMPLWVNTGLL
-453 ADVKR
+453 ADVAR
-458 AQERGAEGVG
+458 AQQRGAEGVG
-468 LYRTEVPFMIK
+468 LYRTEVPFMINQ
-479 ERFPSE
+479 RFPSE

-567 ISGIQ
+567 ISGIH

-595 PLPPVGVMI
+595 PMPPVGVMI
-604 EIPAAVYQVRELA
+604 EIPAAVYQTRELA
-617 RQVDFLS
+617 RMVDFLS

-645 DLYDF
+645 DLYDY

-655 LQALRLVVAG
+655 LQALQHVVTA

-678 MAGDPACAVLLMA
+678 MAGDPAAAVLLMA
-691 MGFDGLSMNATN
+691 MGFDSLSMNATN
-703 LPKVKWLLRRVAPSR
+703 LPKVKWMLR
-718 AGPASPA
+718 
-725 PRKSVS
+725 
-731 ASLAQISLAAIKVNP
+731 QISMSKSRELLEQAMGIDNPQVIHSSLQLALKNLGLSRMINP
-746 SPGSGA
+746 G
-752 PSNRNPPKRRPRA
+752 A
-765 SKLTSCPSG
+765 SKTL
-774 SGSIPARTANVIC
+774 
-787 ACTAPIT
+787 
-794 PTAGPRTPS
+794 
-803 ASQLPKR
+803 
-810 SGRSGNTARKDG
+810 
-822 AWPQN
+822 
-827 PPQ
+827 

>member
-1 MLNTLRKIVQE
+1 MSMLNTLRKIVQE

-17 DLKAALG
+17 DLKAALA
-24 IIVQRVREAMG
+24 IIVQRVRTAMG

-71 NEGLVGLVGT
+71 NEGLVGLVGS

-119 RKVMGVL
+119 RRVMGVL
-126 VIQQKEQ
+126 VIQQKER

-162 SIRGLGRQGKGIQE
+162 SIRGLGKQGKGIQE
-176 AKFIGVPGS
+176 TRFVGVPGA
-185 PGAAVGTA
+185 PGAAIGKA

-201 LEVVPDKTVDDI
+201 LEVVPDKQVDNVE
-213 AAELALFNDALEGV
+213 AELALFNDALEAV
-227 RSDMRALSARMA
+227 RQDIRNLSAKLA

-246 RALFDVYLMMLED
+246 RALFDVYLMMLDD
-259 AALGN
+259 AALGT
-264 EVVKVIRTGQWAQGA
+264 EVQQVIRTGQWAQGA
-279 LRQVIGEH
+279 LRQVVNEH
-287 INRFELMDDAYLRER
+287 IKRFELMDDAYLRER

-317 QQARQQTLVYPDNCI
+317 QHARQQTLVYQDNTI
-332 LVSEELSPA
+332 LVSEELTPA

-365 AIFARAMGI
+365 AILARAMGI
-374 PTVMGVVDLPYSKID
+374 PTVMGVVDLPYSKVD
-389 GIQLIVDGY
+389 GIDLIVDGY

-403 TNPSEVLRKQYAEV
+403 TNPSAILRAQYAEV
-417 VEEERQLAQ
+417 VEEERQLTQ
-426 GLDALRA
+426 GLDALRE

-439 DGHRMPLWVNTGLL
+439 DGQRMPLWVNTGLL
-453 ADVKR
+453 ADVAR
-458 AQERGAEGVG
+458 AQQRGAEGVG
-468 LYRTEVPFMIK
+468 LYRTEVPFMSR

-490 IYREQLAAF
+490 IYREQLQAF
-499 HPLPVTMRSLDIGG
+499 HPLPVTMRTLDIGG
-513 DKALSYFPIKEDNPF
+513 DKALPYFPIKESNPF

-556 GLNNLRILLPM
+556 GLDNLRILLPM
-567 ISGIQ
+567 ISGTH

-595 PLPPVGVMI
+595 PLPPVGLMV
-604 EIPAAVYQVRELA
+604 EVPAAVYQIRELA

-655 LQALRLVVAG
+655 LQALRIVVDG

-678 MAGDPACAVLLMA
+678 MAGDPAAAVLLLA
-691 MGFDGLSMNATN
+691 LGFDSLSMNATN
-703 LPKVKWLLRRVAPSR
+703 LPKVKWLLRQITMDKARELLAQLMTIDNPQVIHSSLHLALRNLGLGRVIN
-718 AGPASPA
+718 PASA
-725 PRKSVS
+725 
-731 ASLAQISLAAIKVNP
+731 LGAA
-746 SPGSGA
+746 
-752 PSNRNPPKRRPRA
+752 
-765 SKLTSCPSG
+765 L
-774 SGSIPARTANVIC
+774 
-787 ACTAPIT
+787 
-794 PTAGPRTPS
+794 
-803 ASQLPKR
+803 
-810 SGRSGNTARKDG
+810 
-822 AWPQN
+822 
-827 PPQ
+827 

>member
-12 VNAAK
+12 VNSAK

-24 IIVQRVREAMG
+24 IIVLRVKEAMS

-59 NKKAIGKVSMAP
+59 NKRSIGKVSMAP

-86 NLEHASEHPR
+86 NLENAADHPR

-119 RKVMGVL
+119 RRVVGVL
-126 VIQQKEQ
+126 VIQQKER

-176 AKFIGVPGS
+176 ARFVGVPGS

-193 VVVLPPAD
+193 LVMLPPAD
-201 LEVVPDKTVDDI
+201 LEVVPDKSVSDI
-213 AAELALFNDALEGV
+213 TAELKLFQTALEGV
-227 RSDMRALSARMA
+227 RSDMRTLSAKLA

-246 RALFDVYLMMLED
+246 RALFDVYLMMLDD
-259 AALGN
+259 ASLGS
-264 EVVKVIRTGQWAQGA
+264 EVTNVIKTGQWAQGA
-279 LRQVIGEH
+279 LRSVVNEH
-287 INRFELMDDAYLRER
+287 VKRFELMDDAYLRER

-317 QQARQQTLVYPDNCI
+317 QEARQQTLVYPDNTI

-353 LVSVQGSGNSHV
+353 LVSVLGSGNSHV
-365 AIFARAMGI
+365 AILARAMGI
-374 PTVMGVVDLPYSKID
+374 PTVMGAVDLPYSKVD
-389 GIQLIVDGY
+389 GIELIVDGY

-403 TNPSEVLRKQYAEV
+403 TNPSEALRKQYSVV
-417 VEEERQLAQ
+417 VEEERQLSQ
-426 GLDALRA
+426 GLDALRE
-433 LPCETL
+433 LPCITL

-453 ADVKR
+453 ADVAR
-458 AQERGAEGVG
+458 AQQRGAEGVG
-468 LYRTEVPFMIK
+468 LYRTEVPFMIQQ
-479 ERFPSE
+479 RFPSE

-499 HPLPVTMRSLDIGG
+499 HPLPVTMRTLDIGG

-567 ISGIQ
+567 ISGTH
-572 ELEEALHL
+572 ETEEALHL

-595 PLPPVGVMI
+595 PMPPVGVMI
-604 EIPAAVYQVRELA
+604 EIPAAVYQTRELA

-645 DLYDF
+645 DLYDY

-655 LQALRLVVAG
+655 LQALQSVVRD

-678 MAGDPACAVLLMA
+678 MAGDPAAAVLLMA
-691 MGFDGLSMNATN
+691 MGFDSLSMNATN
-703 LPKVKWLLRRVAPSR
+703 LPKVKWMLRQIHLSKA
-718 AGPASPA
+718 
-725 PRKSVS
+725 KEL
-731 ASLAQISLAAIKVNP
+731 LAQLMKNDNPQVISSSLQLALRNLGLSRMIN
-746 SPGSGA
+746 PGSVKGH
-752 PSNRNPPKRRPRA
+752 
-765 SKLTSCPSG
+765 
-774 SGSIPARTANVIC
+774 
-787 ACTAPIT
+787 
-794 PTAGPRTPS
+794 
-803 ASQLPKR
+803 
-810 SGRSGNTARKDG
+810 
-822 AWPQN
+822 
-827 PPQ
+827 

>member
-12 VNAAK
+12 VNSAK

-24 IIVQRVREAMG
+24 IIVLRVKEAMS

-59 NKKAIGKVSMAP
+59 NKRSIGKVSMAP

-86 NLEHASEHPR
+86 NLENAADHPR

-119 RKVMGVL
+119 RRVVGVL
-126 VIQQKEQ
+126 VIQQKER

-176 AKFIGVPGS
+176 ARFVGVPGS

-193 VVVLPPAD
+193 VVMLPPAD
-201 LEVVPDKTVDDI
+201 LEVVPDKSVTDI
-213 AAELALFNDALEGV
+213 QAELKLFKTALEGV
-227 RSDMRALSARMA
+227 RSDMRTLSAKLA

-246 RALFDVYLMMLED
+246 RALFDVYLMMLDD
-259 AALGN
+259 ASLGN
-264 EVVKVIRTGQWAQGA
+264 EVTNVIKTGQWAQGA
-279 LRQVIGEH
+279 LRAVVNEH
-287 INRFELMDDAYLRER
+287 VKRFELMDDAYLRER

-317 QQARQQTLVYPDNCI
+317 QEARQQALVYPDNTI
-332 LVSEELSPA
+332 LVSEELTPA

-353 LVSVQGSGNSHV
+353 LISVLGSGNSHV
-365 AIFARAMGI
+365 AILARAMGI
-374 PTVMGVVDLPYSKID
+374 PTVMGVVDLPYSKVD

-403 TNPSEVLRKQYAEV
+403 TNPSEILRKQYSVV
-417 VEEERQLAQ
+417 VEEERQLSE
-426 GLDALRA
+426 GLESLRE
-433 LPCETL
+433 LPCVTL
-439 DGHRMPLWVNTGLL
+439 DGHHMPLWVNTGLL
-453 ADVKR
+453 ADVAR
-458 AQERGAEGVG
+458 AQQRGAEGVG
-468 LYRTEVPFMIK
+468 LYRTEVPFMINQ
-479 ERFPSE
+479 RFPSE

-499 HPLPVTMRSLDIGG
+499 HPLPVTMRTLDIGG

-567 ISGIQ
+567 ISGTH
-572 ELEEALHL
+572 ETEEALHL

-595 PLPPVGVMI
+595 PMPPIGVMI
-604 EIPAAVYQVRELA
+604 EVPAAVYQTRELA

-645 DLYDF
+645 DLYDY

-655 LQALRLVVAG
+655 LQALQNVVRDS
-665 AHAEGKPVSICGE
+665 HAEGKPVSICGE
-678 MAGDPACAVLLMA
+678 MAGDPAAAVLLMA
-691 MGFDGLSMNATN
+691 MGFDSLSMNATN
-703 LPKVKWLLRRVAPSR
+703 LPKVKWMLRQIHLSKA
-718 AGPASPA
+718 
-725 PRKSVS
+725 KEL
-731 ASLAQISLAAIKVNP
+731 LAQLMTNDNPQVINSSLQLALRNLGLSRMIN
-746 SPGSGA
+746 PGSVKGH
-752 PSNRNPPKRRPRA
+752 
-765 SKLTSCPSG
+765 
-774 SGSIPARTANVIC
+774 
-787 ACTAPIT
+787 
-794 PTAGPRTPS
+794 
-803 ASQLPKR
+803 
-810 SGRSGNTARKDG
+810 
-822 AWPQN
+822 
-827 PPQ
+827 

>member
-12 VNAAK
+12 VNSAK

-24 IIVQRVREAMG
+24 IIVLRVKEAMG

-41 YLLDPESNRF
+41 YLLDPETNRF

-59 NKKAIGKVSMAP
+59 NKRSIGKVSMAP

-86 NLEHASEHPR
+86 NLEHAADHPR

-119 RKVMGVL
+119 RRVVGVL
-126 VIQQKEQ
+126 VIQQKER

-162 SIRGLGRQGKGIQE
+162 SIRGLGREGKGIQE

-193 VVVLPPAD
+193 VVMLPPAD
-201 LEVVPDKTVDDI
+201 LDVVPDKTVKDI
-213 AAELALFNDALEGV
+213 DAEIKLFKTALEGV
-227 RSDMRALSARMA
+227 RADMRNLSTKLA

-246 RALFDVYLMMLED
+246 RALFDVYQMMLDD
-259 AALGN
+259 ASLGN
-264 EVVKVIRTGQWAQGA
+264 EVKTVIKTGQWAQGA
-279 LRQVIGEH
+279 LRQVVTDH
-287 INRFELMDDAYLRER
+287 VNRFELMDDAYLRER
-302 ASDVKDLG
+302 ASDVRDLG

-317 QQARQQTLVYPDNCI
+317 QEDRTTNLVYPDNTI
-332 LVSEELSPA
+332 LISEELTA
-341 MLGEVPEGKLVG
+341 TMLGEVPEGKLVG
-353 LVSVQGSGNSHV
+353 LVSVLGSGNSHV
-365 AIFARAMGI
+365 AILARAMGI
-374 PTVMGVVDLPYSKID
+374 PTVMGLVELPYSKVD
-389 GIQLIVDGY
+389 GIDMIVDG
-398 HGEVF
+398 HRGEVF
-403 TNPSEVLRKQYAEV
+403 TNPSELLRKQYAEV
-417 VEEERQLAQ
+417 VEEEKQLAL
-426 GLDALRA
+426 GLDSLRE
-433 LPCETL
+433 LPCVTL
-439 DGHRMPLWVNTGLL
+439 DGHRVPLLVNTGLL
-453 ADVKR
+453 ADVAR
-458 AQERGAEGVG
+458 AQQRGAEGVG
-468 LYRTEVPFMIK
+468 LYRTEVPFMINQ
-479 ERFPSE
+479 RFPSE

-490 IYREQLAAF
+490 IYREQLQAF

-513 DKALSYFPIKEDNPF
+513 DKSLSYFPIKEDNPF

-567 ISGIQ
+567 ISGTH

-580 IHRAWGEVRDEGTDV
+580 IHRAWGEVRDEGSDV
-595 PLPPVGVMI
+595 PMPPIGVMI
-604 EIPAAVYQVRELA
+604 EIPAAVYQAKELA

-645 DLYDF
+645 DLYDY

-655 LQALRLVVAG
+655 LQALQHVVRD

-678 MAGDPACAVLLMA
+678 MAGDPAAAVLLMA
-691 MGFDGLSMNATN
+691 MGFDSLSMNATN
-703 LPKVKWLLRRVAPSR
+703 LPKVKWMLRQVELGMTRELLAELMTIDNPQVIHS
-718 AGPASPA
+718 
-725 PRKSVS
+725 
-731 ASLAQISLAAIKVNP
+731 SLQLALKNLGLTRMIN
-746 SPGSGA
+746 PGSA
-752 PSNRNPPKRRPRA
+752 KT
-765 SKLTSCPSG
+765 L
-774 SGSIPARTANVIC
+774 
-787 ACTAPIT
+787 
-794 PTAGPRTPS
+794 
-803 ASQLPKR
+803 
-810 SGRSGNTARKDG
+810 
-822 AWPQN
+822 
-827 PPQ
+827 

>member
-24 IIVQRVREAMG
+24 IIVQRVKETMG
-35 SQVCSV
+35 TQVCSV

-51 VLMATEGL
+51 VLMATDGL
-59 NKKAIGKVSMAP
+59 NKRSIGKVSMAP

-86 NLEHASEHPR
+86 NLENASEHPR
-96 YRYFAETGEE
+96 YRYFAETGEK
-106 RYASFLGAPIIHH
+106 RYASFLGSPIIHH
-119 RKVMGVL
+119 RRVMGVL
-126 VIQQKEQ
+126 VVQQKER

-176 AKFIGVPGS
+176 AKFVGVPGS

-201 LEVVPDKTVDDI
+201 LEVVPDRVVTDI
-213 AAELALFNDALEGV
+213 DAELKLFNDALEGV
-227 RSDMRALSARMA
+227 RGDMRNLSERMA

-264 EVVKVIRTGQWAQGA
+264 EVVKIIKTGQWAQGA
-279 LRQVIGEH
+279 LRHVVSEH

-302 ASDVKDLG
+302 ASDVRDLG

-332 LVSEELSPA
+332 LVAEELSPA

-374 PTVMGVVDLPYSKID
+374 PTVMGAVELPYSKID

-403 TNPSEVLRKQYAEV
+403 TNPSEILRKQYADV
-417 VEEERQLAQ
+417 VEEDRQLTK

-439 DGHRMPLWVNTGLL
+439 DGHHMPLWVNTGLL
-453 ADVKR
+453 ADVVR

-479 ERFPSE
+479 DRFPSE

-499 HPLPVTMRSLDIGG
+499 HPLPVTMRTLDIGG

-542 IFLVQTRAMLKASE
+542 IFLVQVRAMLKASE
-556 GLNNLRILLPM
+556 GLDNLRILLPM

-572 ELEEALHL
+572 ELEESLHL

-595 PLPPVGVMI
+595 PLPPIGVMI
-604 EIPAAVYQVRELA
+604 EIPAAVYQTRDLA

-655 LQALRLVVAG
+655 LQALSKVVED

-678 MAGDPACAVLLMA
+678 MAGDPSAAVLLMA
-691 MGFDGLSMNATN
+691 MGFDSLSMNATN
-703 LPKVKWLLRRVAPSR
+703 LPKVKWLLRQISMGKAKDLLSQAMRIDNPQVIHSTLQLALR
-718 AGPASPA
+718 NLGLGRMINPASDIQA
-725 PRKSVS
+725 
-731 ASLAQISLAAIKVNP
+731 
-746 SPGSGA
+746 
-752 PSNRNPPKRRPRA
+752 
-765 SKLTSCPSG
+765 
-774 SGSIPARTANVIC
+774 
-787 ACTAPIT
+787 
-794 PTAGPRTPS
+794 
-803 ASQLPKR
+803 
-810 SGRSGNTARKDG
+810 
-822 AWPQN
+822 
-827 PPQ
+827 

>member
-12 VNAAK
+12 VNSAK

-24 IIVQRVREAMG
+24 IIVLRVKEAMS

-41 YLLDPESNRF
+41 YLLDPELNRF

-59 NKKAIGKVSMAP
+59 NKRSIGKVSMAP

-86 NLEHASEHPR
+86 NLENAADHPR

-119 RKVMGVL
+119 RRVVGVL
-126 VIQQKEQ
+126 VIQQKER

-176 AKFIGVPGS
+176 ARFVGVPGS

-193 VVVLPPAD
+193 LVMLPPAD
-201 LEVVPDKTVDDI
+201 LEVVPDKTVTDI
-213 AAELALFNDALEGV
+213 TAELKLFQTALEGV
-227 RSDMRALSARMA
+227 RGDMRTLSAKLA

-246 RALFDVYLMMLED
+246 RALFDVYLMMLDD
-259 AALGN
+259 ASLGS
-264 EVVKVIRTGQWAQGA
+264 EVTNVIKTGQWAQGA
-279 LRQVIGEH
+279 LRSVVNEH
-287 INRFELMDDAYLRER
+287 VKRFELMDDAYLRER

-317 QQARQQTLVYPDNCI
+317 QEARQQTLVYPDNTI

-353 LVSVQGSGNSHV
+353 LISVLGSGNSHV
-365 AIFARAMGI
+365 AILARAMGI
-374 PTVMGVVDLPYSKID
+374 PTVMGVVDLPYSKVD
-389 GIQLIVDGY
+389 GIELIVDGY

-403 TNPSEVLRKQYAEV
+403 TNPSEILKKQYSVV
-417 VEEERQLAQ
+417 VEEERQLSQ
-426 GLDALRA
+426 GLDALRE
-433 LPCETL
+433 LPCVTL

-453 ADVKR
+453 ADVAR
-458 AQERGAEGVG
+458 AQQRGAEGVG
-468 LYRTEVPFMIK
+468 LYRTEVPFMIQQ
-479 ERFPSE
+479 RFPSE

-499 HPLPVTMRSLDIGG
+499 HPLPVTMRTLDIGG
-513 DKALSYFPIKEDNPF
+513 DKSLSYFPIKEENPF

-567 ISGIQ
+567 ISGTH
-572 ELEEALHL
+572 ETEEALHL

-595 PLPPVGVMI
+595 PMPPVGVMI
-604 EIPAAVYQVRELA
+604 EVPAAVYQTRELA

-645 DLYDF
+645 DLYDY

-655 LQALRLVVAG
+655 LQALQSVVRD

-678 MAGDPACAVLLMA
+678 MAGDPAAAVLLMA
-691 MGFDGLSMNATN
+691 MGFDSLSMNATN
-703 LPKVKWLLRRVAPSR
+703 LPKVKWMLRQINLSMA
-718 AGPASPA
+718 
-725 PRKSVS
+725 KDL
-731 ASLAQISLAAIKVNP
+731 LAQLMKNDNPQVISSSLQLALKNLGLSRMIN
-746 SPGSGA
+746 PGSVKGH
-752 PSNRNPPKRRPRA
+752 
-765 SKLTSCPSG
+765 
-774 SGSIPARTANVIC
+774 
-787 ACTAPIT
+787 
-794 PTAGPRTPS
+794 
-803 ASQLPKR
+803 
-810 SGRSGNTARKDG
+810 
-822 AWPQN
+822 
-827 PPQ
+827 